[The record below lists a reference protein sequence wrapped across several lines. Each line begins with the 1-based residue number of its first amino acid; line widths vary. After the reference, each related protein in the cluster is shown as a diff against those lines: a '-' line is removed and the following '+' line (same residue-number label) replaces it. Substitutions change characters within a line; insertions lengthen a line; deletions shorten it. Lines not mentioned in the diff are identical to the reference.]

1 MKTYPLIFGT
11 LAALGTVWTA
21 GAAPLVSGTEIGLDF
36 GNIAPTNNFNA
47 ALVNIGSVA
56 AGAVVDVASA
66 TVVDG
71 VAVSWN
77 GSGGWSNP
85 DSATEAELPGQPAI
99 FNDSNLTDWI
109 GENTA
114 GTGITITFSGLDD
127 SLTYTLVIGS
137 GFVANATPV
146 NTRWTVDSQ
155 VDDTVHDVGAEA
167 YVTFTG
173 LGTDGCGNLVISGDG
188 ISPTF
193 PNLSVVSALQLT
205 ATTPPAGDIWQTD
218 GNGTWSS
225 LVNWDP
231 AVPNAAEA
239 IATFDDTL
247 PLNGPVTATLDVPV
261 TLGTLSIRSAQ
272 DVTIDGASAL
282 TFDGLTIA
290 DIRATAGNHE
300 IAADVALSD
309 PLDIVLAGGSSLD
322 LSGALSG
329 ASAVTAK
336 GSGNLLLSG
345 DLSGFTGGLLAECGF
360 VEIPTSNVATDL
372 GRMNTKRG
380 GEISIFGTV
389 TLANNASFGVGS
401 GIQGTTGSLTVESGG
416 ELNIGAAGA
425 FTGIGGGDVFA
436 QRTQSGNGTLT
447 IAGGTLNVAAPGT
460 GTSGAGGLDATNFWL
475 NPYGNGGGVTTINL
489 DGGVLSSARNIA
501 NGSGGTLP
509 IINFN
514 GGTLQAAAAHGFF
527 VDGMRVN
534 VRDGGGTLDT
544 QGFNITSNQVY
555 SHSNIGGDALTDGGL
570 TKEGSGTLT
579 LGGVN
584 TYNGL
589 TTVSEGALVLPL
601 SGSLVGDVTVD
612 DGAKIGGV
620 GLIGG
625 LLTLG
630 DTAGAAVAIDAAS
643 LTGIQATDLTLN
655 GVTALSLTGVP
666 SLGTATYAIATYDNV
681 SGVLVDGNGG
691 TLADSFSAP
700 GYRLSAVVDN
710 LGTLEA
716 DITTE
721 SGTWTGTTSGNWET
735 EGPDAN
741 WDTSDDFFYNGD
753 EAFFA
758 DTGANK
764 TVTLTENVTPGYTEV
779 NNTVGNDYTFTGA
792 FGITGATQLVK
803 DGGGTLIIET
813 DNTFSGGTT
822 IIDGTVQVGSG
833 GTSGNLGS
841 GAVANAGL
849 LILNR
854 SDNFTYSTAISGI
867 GSLVKD
873 GPNTVTLGAAQPYSG
888 STTVSAGVL
897 DLPLN
902 DTFGNHGA
910 SDLDLIIGAGGLVT
924 NGTGASGYTA
934 MPFLT
939 LNGGELRATNSLSV
953 GGVTSDFYQAYGIRD
968 TVTVGGSVPSSI
980 TDVGQP
986 QGAISIGGAT
996 ALGVGVGSSL
1006 VFDVSNVTGDLATD
1020 LTVSAKLK
1028 NSPSFTSAGLTKT
1041 GLGTMALT
1049 RSNTYTGV
1057 TSVEGGVLS
1066 LGDGTTNT
1074 NLADGAAVSV
1084 SSGAVLDLNYSG
1096 TDVIDEL
1103 TLGGAAVTPGIW
1115 GATGSGAP
1123 NIDDTYF
1130 TGSGTLTVNGVTGT
1144 YGTWAAAN
1152 GLFGADAD
1160 PNADLEN
1167 GGTGD
1172 GLNNLLEFA
1181 FGTDPN
1187 VADNFALTV
1196 TDGTTFT
1203 PGTVNIDVS
1212 FSPLKISLQYVRRKD
1227 FATAGLTYT
1236 PEFTNSVGGFIP
1248 DPADPAAVVISDDGG
1263 DYEVVEV
1270 PFLLFDAGGQKAQ
1283 SMLGRVEVSLNP

>member
-527 VDGMRVN
+527 VNGMRVN

-753 EAFFA
+753 EAFF
-758 DTGANK
+758 DDSGSNK
-764 TVTLTENVTPGYTEV
+764 TVTLLEDVSPSVWDV
-779 NNTVGNDYTFTGA
+779 NNSAGNDYTFTGA
-792 FGITGATQLVK
+792 FGVTGATQLVK
-803 DGGGTLIIET
+803 DGDGTLFIET
-813 DNTFSGGTT
+813 DNSFSGGTT
-822 IIDGTVQVGSG
+822 IYDGTVQVGTG
-833 GTSGNLGS
+833 GPSGNLGS
-841 GAVANAGL
+841 GPLFNDGL

-854 SDNFTYSTAISGI
+854 SDDLTLVNSVSGF
-867 GSLVKD
+867 GSVVKD
-873 GPNTVTLGAAQPYSG
+873 GPNTVTVGVAQPYSG
-888 STTVSAGVL
+888 STTVADGVL
-897 DLPLN
+897 NLPLN
-902 DTFGNHGA
+902 DTFGNHVN
-910 SDLDLIIGAGGLVT
+910 SDLDLIIEAGAVVT
-924 NGTGASGYTA
+924 NGTAAGYTS
-934 MPFLT
+934 MEFLT
-939 LNGGELRATNSLSV
+939 LNGGELRATNDLSV
-953 GGVTSDFYQAYGIRD
+953 GGGPGNFYQAYGIKGS
-968 TVTVGGSVPSSI
+968 VTVGGSTPSSI
-980 TDVGQP
+980 TDIGQAN
-986 QGAISIGGAT
+986 GAISIGGT
-996 ALGVGVGSSL
+996 VL
-1006 VFDVSNVTGDLATD
+1006 VFDVSDVTGDVSTD

-1028 NSPSFTSAGLTKT
+1028 NPPGAVSGLVKM
-1041 GLGTMALT
+1041 GLGTMVMT
-1049 RSNTYTGV
+1049 RTNVYTGV
-1057 TSVEGGVLS
+1057 TAVDEGVLS

-1074 NLADGAAVSV
+1074 NLEDAADVELMTGAI
-1084 SSGAVLDLNYSG
+1084 LDLNYDVAAVDTIGALYIDGVSQALGTWGSLASTATHKTALITGTGLLEVTVSFGTPYGNWTDGFPGLLDTTSTVDFDEDSLDTGAEYVLGGNPTVNDVAAIAPTQTLDG
-1096 TDVIDEL
+1096 TDLIFVFRRTDLAAGDPNTVITVEYGSDLQGWDPAVNGLDGVEISVDDD
-1103 TLGGAAVTPGIW
+1103 GAAFEIDLVTVRIPR
-1115 GATGSGAP
+1115 A
-1123 NIDDTYF
+1123 
-1130 TGSGTLTVNGVTGT
+1130 
-1144 YGTWAAAN
+1144 
-1152 GLFGADAD
+1152 
-1160 PNADLEN
+1160 LE
-1167 GGTGD
+1167 
-1172 GLNNLLEFA
+1172 
-1181 FGTDPN
+1181 
-1187 VADNFALTV
+1187 
-1196 TDGTTFT
+1196 TDGR
-1203 PGTVNIDVS
+1203 
-1212 FSPLKISLQYVRRKD
+1212 L
-1227 FATAGLTYT
+1227 FARLNVVVT
-1236 PEFTNSVGGFIP
+1236 IP
-1248 DPADPAAVVISDDGG
+1248 
-1263 DYEVVEV
+1263 
-1270 PFLLFDAGGQKAQ
+1270 
-1283 SMLGRVEVSLNP
+1283 